1 MIDELLARLRDWR
14 DNRDRAE
21 AKDLARRE
29 RRLAWAVERF
39 HAKRDTYEREW
50 QTAAAV
56 ARRDHLTACG
66 VTFEEWMPGMPRYRK
81 DGKLLWDCDLRAL
94 GYGTPPDYAP
104 PQLTESVAMDIQE
117 LALTRLQIQ
126 GCSRER
132 AEELQAKREALDKDM
147 AEWAKQPS
155 ALVGY
160 QYRPDW
166 RDPEPPKH
174 AIADRAGRLIPCGTD
189 YPTHN
194 GRKEY
199 REPSAD
205 EIVALGP
212 A

>member
-1 MIDELLARLRDWR
+1 VIDELLARLRDWR

-66 VTFEEWMPGMPRYRK
+66 VTVEEWMPGWPRYRK

-104 PQLTESVAMDIQE
+104 PQLTESVALDIQE
-117 LALTRLQIQ
+117 LALTRLQLQ

-132 AEELQAKREALDKDM
+132 AEELQAKGEAQLEEIRLRCEKRGPGLRTVDASCDPRRPLMIPEREYNKL
-147 AEWAKQPS
+147 
-155 ALVGY
+155 
-160 QYRPDW
+160 
-166 RDPEPPKH
+166 
-174 AIADRAGRLIPCGTD
+174 AGIP
-189 YPTHN
+189 
-194 GRKEY
+194 GR
-199 REPSAD
+199 D